1 MNMKPSASFQILAPK
16 DDYSK
21 QKLGKILDSLEAE
34 KDPRND
40 GLIEMLD
47 QLVYDQR
54 HFVFPELPARESP
67 RRPR

>member
-1 MNMKPSASFQILAPK
+1 M

-34 KDPRND
+34 QDPRNE